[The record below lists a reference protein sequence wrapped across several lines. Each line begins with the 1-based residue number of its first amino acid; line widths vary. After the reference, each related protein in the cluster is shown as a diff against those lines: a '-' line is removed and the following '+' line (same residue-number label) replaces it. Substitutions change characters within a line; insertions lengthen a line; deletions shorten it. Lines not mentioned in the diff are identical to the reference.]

1 MSKSIQIW
9 DHLFPLVFPKDS
21 ENLKSWTSGSG
32 EKKTFKWSE
41 QRKKKKIS
49 NFWPF
54 LSKNVQIWDHF
65 FLLFFSKNSESLR
78 ILHIRLREVGAIRRL
93 HGTSKSELTNTQK
106 SEQIE
111 EKKLVQKTFFAATIL
126 DHFLA
131 KIFRSET
138 TSFHYFS
145 QRILNVQ
152 KFWTS
157 DFGKLGQKDVYTVP
171 QKVNRQTQKDTDRR
185 TDTRTFWL
193 VKSFG
198 PEGRYFENLNVNVCN
213 PIVTVKQFGSSQLWD
228 EGKISMLGQ

>member
-1 MSKSIQIW
+1 M
-9 DHLFPLVFPKDS
+9 
-21 ENLKSWTSGSG
+21 
-32 EKKTFKWSE
+32 
-41 QRKKKKIS
+41 
-49 NFWPF
+49 
-54 LSKNVQIWDHF
+54 
-65 FLLFFSKNSESLR
+65 
-78 ILHIRLREVGAIRRL
+78 HIRLREVGAIRRL

-111 EKKLVQKTFFAATIL
+111 EKKVVQKTFLAATIL

-131 KIFRSET
+131 KKFRSET

-185 TDTRTFWL
+185 TD
-193 VKSFG
+193 
-198 PEGRYFENLNVNVCN
+198 
-213 PIVTVKQFGSSQLWD
+213 
-228 EGKISMLGQ
+228 GQTHGHFDL